1 VSTIKADA
9 ITASTGTNTNIAIT
23 GKGSGKVAIG
33 DGTLLFPDADGSAN
47 QYIKTDGSANLA
59 WATPASADV
68 VLLSTTNASTAST
81 VDLTGNF
88 TTTYSN
94 YMVRGVDIFGSNST
108 ETLMMQ
114 VIFDSTA
121 ITGSVYYG
129 HLVRSNNSSNN
140 YSGQA
145 MNGTTA
151 FNIINQLSSNST
163 QGTGFVLNVLNAPAT
178 NNSYKFFTWN
188 GASAEG
194 WSINYGAGGVN
205 DASSSNMTGMR
216 FLMSAGTVSGKF
228 LLYGIK

>member
-1 VSTIKADA
+1 MSTIKADA

-23 GKGSGKVAIG
+23 GKGTGKLKLG
-33 DGTLLFPDADGSAN
+33 DGELLFPDVDGSAN

-151 FNIINQLSSNST
+151 FNIINQLSSGST